1 MSGASVAD
9 LLADLIGPPEWSLP
23 GGTPAKAANSAK
35 TRASISS
42 AADSEVCEGLRISA
56 NPAAAPAA
64 PPANSQLFAGI
75 RRGCKPAQ
83 SKHPCGFSQD
93 SQDSQGV
100 PGAIASERARSR
112 PYKLT
117 LAQADAAHAEPW
129 VDAAVGLFVASVGL
143 FLRRGIDADDADDI
157 AERLHLRDAQMDDR
171 RLCLECT
178 HLAGR
183 AGAWRCGDHRA
194 ARVLRDVPG
203 DLVARL
209 QRCPGFR
216 ASHKES
222 T

>member
-1 MSGASVAD
+1 MGARELLHDLVCAGFSLEADGDKIVVRPASKLTDDLRAD
-9 LLADLIGPPEWSLP
+9 LRAVKPELLRLLA
-23 GGTPAKAANSAK
+23 SA
-35 TRASISS
+35 
-42 AADSEVCEGLRISA
+42 D
-56 NPAAAPAA
+56 
-64 PPANSQLFAGI
+64 
-75 RRGCKPAQ
+75 
-83 SKHPCGFSQD
+83 
-93 SQDSQGV
+93 
-100 PGAIASERARSR
+100 R